1 MSSRGW
7 TDEQI
12 PPLGG
17 RVFVVTGATSG
28 LGLETARALAA
39 HGAKVVLAV
48 RDEEKGRRVAA
59 GLPGAPL
66 VRRIDLTDFG
76 SVRAFAAG
84 LHDEFGA
91 IDVLINNAGV
101 MATPRTLTADGHELQ
116 FAANYLGHF
125 ALTGLLL
132 DLLTAAGEQTGP
144 GQAGPGQAG
153 PGQAGPGQAAP
164 EQAGPG
170 PRVVTVTSVM
180 HRRGRFRFDDPTGE
194 RSYSAMGFYNTSKL
208 ATATFGWELHRRLTA
223 AGSPVRSVLAHPGYA
238 ATHLQT
244 APTTAS
250 WMVLLARVGNPVLGQ
265 PARHGAWPQLYA
277 ATAADVAGGQLIGPG
292 GPGELRGHPK
302 PVKLAAA
309 ATDPAAAQGLWQV
322 SEEATGV
329 HYELRTP

>member
-1 MSSRGW
+1 MSRGW

-12 PPLGG
+12 PPLDG

-39 HGAKVVLAV
+39 HGAQVVLAV

-59 GLPGAPL
+59 ELPGAPL

-132 DLLTAAGEQTGP
+132 DLLTAAGEQT
-144 GQAGPGQAG
+144 G

-244 APTTAS
+244 APTTAT

-309 ATDPAAAQGLWQV
+309 ATDPAAAQRLWQV